1 MKTIFFGGSENGN
14 ETAFSGRTDVEAEV
28 FVFD

>member
-1 MKTIFFGGSENGN
+1 MKTNFFGGSENGN
-14 ETAFSGRTDVEAEV
+14 ETAFFGGTDVKTEV